1 MSIYLEAVSR
11 FLLTGHAAKEPPTGK
26 SLKIVVF
33 EVWPTRKALAESSG
47 QIVISHRRSFLEPRY
62 DCFGLF
68 VVCFWFEVMFFTDS
82 YMKMIYCAT
91 TLRNRGLFVLLASA
105 NGMGLVRIF
114 TNKTIV
120 CLGKQTPGKSST
132 EFRSSQEDPRARA
145 RWAVTINRTY
155 QSFTPNLQN
164 A

>member
-82 YMKMIYCAT
+82 YIWKWSTAPQRCGTEAF
-91 TLRNRGLFVLLASA
+91 LF
-105 NGMGLVRIF
+105 
-114 TNKTIV
+114 
-120 CLGKQTPGKSST
+120 SSLQQMVWDWWG
-132 EFRSSQEDPRARA
+132 FSQIR
-145 RWAVTINRTY
+145 
-155 QSFTPNLQN
+155 QSFVSGSRLRGRVLQN
-164 A
+164 FDPLRKIHEPAPGEQSP